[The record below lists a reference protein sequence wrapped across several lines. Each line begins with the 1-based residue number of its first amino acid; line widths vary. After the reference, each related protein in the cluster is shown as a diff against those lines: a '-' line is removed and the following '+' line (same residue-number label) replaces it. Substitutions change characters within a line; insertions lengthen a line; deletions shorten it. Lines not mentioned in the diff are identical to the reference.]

1 MKKILFHFTLVFLA
15 AAGFSCAG
23 DLDRFSRYSI
33 PPEAVTEADLPAMR
47 MGVYS
52 SFQSGGPGVRSY
64 IMFDILGGNIRG
76 NSGTSKDQINSM
88 LSSLNSYQNTSWAG
102 YFYILYQVN
111 NLIKAAEKYPGSSEA
126 TLALGESHYF
136 RAYLYYCMVT
146 RWGDMPILRE
156 NTQENV
162 PRDPAEQVW
171 NFIEEELEL
180 ALDLLGSSK
189 SYYYVSHDAAVALM
203 ARVKLSRGKK
213 TEAAELA
220 ESLIADARYDLDD
233 FDKIFRAK
241 SNKELIFAFSCL
253 TEDGSSIKI
262 SNQFYSYNHPNKGS
276 YNYRPAGDV
285 MTMYADNDL
294 RKEVSI
300 TTLDNLNFVN
310 KYPSGQTGSD
320 PVVISRLAEMYLISA
335 EAQGLNGGLDR
346 LNELREK
353 RGLDRVS
360 PGNEADFLDAVLQ
373 ERRLE
378 FLAEGFRWY
387 DLVRTG
393 KATQTLGTKDYQCL
407 MPLPSRE
414 LLYNPNLKPNN
425 PGY

>member
-1 MKKILFHFTLVFLA
+1 MKSLHKIILFALLPLMGA
-15 AAGFSCAG
+15 CSGM
-23 DLDRFSRYSI
+23 LDIEPHSAVSPTVVGSDDI
-33 PPEAVTEADLPAMR
+33 EALRIGMYNKVQE
-47 MGVYS
+47 
-52 SFQSGGPGVRSY
+52 GPTYYSY
-64 IMFDILGGNIRG
+64 IAFDLFGGELM
-76 NSGTSKDQINSM
+76 TSTGRPIDLINS
-88 LSSLNSYQNTSWAG
+88 LSNALHTFVSSQWNG
-102 YFYILYQVN
+102 YYKALLQVN
-111 NLIKAAEKYPGSSEA
+111 NVMSIAEG
-126 TLALGESHYF
+126 LADSPTRNRVLGECRYF
-136 RAYLYYCMVT
+136 RAYIYLCLVT
-146 RWGDMPILRE
+146 RYGDVPVLRQ
-156 NTQENV
+156 N
-162 PRDPAEQVW
+162 
-171 NFIEEELEL
+171 
-180 ALDLLGSSK
+180 
-189 SYYYVSHDAAVALM
+189 
-203 ARVKLSRGKK
+203 
-213 TEAAELA
+213 
-220 ESLIADARYDLDD
+220 
-233 FDKIFRAK
+233 
-241 SNKELIFAFSCL
+241 FAFSCL

>member
-1 MKKILFHFTLVFLA
+1 M
-15 AAGFSCAG
+15 
-23 DLDRFSRYSI
+23 
-33 PPEAVTEADLPAMR
+33 
-47 MGVYS
+47 
-52 SFQSGGPGVRSY
+52 
-64 IMFDILGGNIRG
+64 
-76 NSGTSKDQINSM
+76 
-88 LSSLNSYQNTSWAG
+88 
-102 YFYILYQVN
+102 
-111 NLIKAAEKYPGSSEA
+111 
-126 TLALGESHYF
+126 
-136 RAYLYYCMVT
+136 
-146 RWGDMPILRE
+146 
-156 NTQENV
+156 
-162 PRDPAEQVW
+162 
-171 NFIEEELEL
+171 
-180 ALDLLGSSK
+180 
-189 SYYYVSHDAAVALM
+189 
-203 ARVKLSRGKK
+203 
-213 TEAAELA
+213 
-220 ESLIADARYDLDD
+220 
-233 FDKIFRAK
+233 
-241 SNKELIFAFSCL
+241 IFAFSCL

-285 MTMYADNDL
+285 MTTYADNDL

>member
-1 MKKILFHFTLVFLA
+1 MDYLQNVMGYFDQQQPLCAQHDKI
-15 AAGFSCAG
+15 
-23 DLDRFSRYSI
+23 
-33 PPEAVTEADLPAMR
+33 
-47 MGVYS
+47 
-52 SFQSGGPGVRSY
+52 
-64 IMFDILGGNIRG
+64 
-76 NSGTSKDQINSM
+76 SKDLYQEYGVKAGLRDENGKGVLAGLTNISDIRAFEYVDGVKRPADGQLLYRGYDVKDLINGSRG
-88 LSSLNSYQNTSWAG
+88 SRFAFEEAG
-102 YFYILYQVN
+102 YLLLFGELPTP
-111 NLIKAAEKYPGSSEA
+111 EKLEEFCRV
-126 TLALGESHYF
+126 LGECRYF
-136 RAYLYYCMVT
+136 RAYIYLCLVT
-146 RWGDMPILRE
+146 RFGDVPVLRQ
-156 NTQENV
+156 NTQAKV
-162 PRDPAEQVW
+162 SRDPASMAWELV
-171 NFIEEELEL
+171 EED
-180 ALDLLGSSK
+180 LDAASGFLNGLSADSF
-189 SYYYVSHDAAVALM
+189 YYVSPAAVTALK
-203 ARVKLSRGKK
+203 ARVKLYLGKK
-213 TEAAELA
+213 GEAKELA
-220 ESLIADARYDLDD
+220 ESLIANPNYALDD
-233 FDKIFRAK
+233 FDKIFRSKA
-241 SNKELIFAFSCL
+241 NKEVIFAFSCL